1 MQRTHGIRIPQSI
14 VEVTAQQCPL
24 EQSLKKTL
32 VTLQWLSCTKTCSI
46 KIKKQTCLLHSS
58 QGQKTPEIEAQV
70 VVTLPLQA
78 LEPSGLSAIAM

>member
-1 MQRTHGIRIPQSI
+1 MPIGTVP
-14 VEVTAQQCPL
+14 
-24 EQSLKKTL
+24 KKNIGHSSEAL
-32 VTLQWLSCTKTCSI
+32 LCTKTCSI

-78 LEPSGLSAIAM
+78 LGPSGLSAIAM